1 MFDLYIAQ
9 KMFSL
14 FGSSFDVKNAQ
25 GQVIYRV
32 HGELSLTQKLAIF
45 NDKHQEV
52 GEVRK
57 ALISILPKYELYE
70 NGKKIGYIEK
80 DFTLF
85 HPKYTLSCGDWKVD
99 GDLLHW
105 NYSIYNGQ
113 GQLVGQIRKELWH
126 LTDHYVITCD
136 SEADALRILMVVLA
150 IDCVNEGDNKNN
162 NQNNQNN

>member
-1 MFDLYIAQ
+1 MFDLYISQ

-14 FGSSFDVKNAQ
+14 IGSSFDVKNAQ
-25 GQVIYRV
+25 DQVVFRV
-32 HGELSLTQKLAIF
+32 HGELSLTQKLGIF

-57 ALISILPKYELYE
+57 AIFSILPKFEFYE
-70 NGKKIGYIEK
+70 NGKKIGSLEK
-80 DFTLF
+80 DFTLI
-85 HPKYTLSCGDWKVD
+85 HPKYTLTCGDWKVE

-105 NYSIYNGQ
+105 DYSIYNGQ

-136 SEADALRILMVVLA
+136 SQADALRVLMIVLA
-150 IDCVNEGDNKNN
+150 IDCVNQDDGKN
-162 NQNNQNN
+162 NQNSQNS

>member
-25 GQVIYRV
+25 GQVVYRV

-57 ALISILPKYELYE
+57 ALISILP
-70 NGKKIGYIEK
+70 
-80 DFTLF
+80 
-85 HPKYTLSCGDWKVD
+85 
-99 GDLLHW
+99 
-105 NYSIYNGQ
+105 
-113 GQLVGQIRKELWH
+113 
-126 LTDHYVITCD
+126 
-136 SEADALRILMVVLA
+136 
-150 IDCVNEGDNKNN
+150 
-162 NQNNQNN
+162 